1 MSSNF
6 RIKKS
11 TPKVSSDIKSSNT
24 LEKKHLTKIKNIDTK
39 KKSLDKLK
47 KELNKVT
54 KEINIMNEKI
64 NNNIIIDINDRAKL
78 LTRQDELFELIN
90 DIEKDNDEINY
101 YDLTGDLL
109 IDYYDIKNNVEEKK
123 VESKSILEFINPL
136 TNNNNQ
142 VENKLVNKSDL
153 FNKYCQRVD
162 GIRIEKDDGKN
173 RIKYCINCNIE
184 KILDVKESSYICP
197 ECGLMEY
204 VVIDEDNMIKDY
216 SPYQR
221 KNHFKEWLN
230 QFQAKE
236 TTEIPD
242 KVFTDIKTELDKYR
256 ISDYSKINRDTMQ
269 AILKKLGYNKL
280 YEHNPFIINKIT
292 GIAAPK
298 ISRDIEETFINM
310 FMKIQ
315 EPWEIYKPKGRKN
328 FLSYPYILY
337 KFSELL
343 ELDYLLP
350 YFPLL
355 KTPKLKEHD
364 IIWEKFCKH
373 LKWEFYATT

>member
-6 RIKKS
+6 RIKK
-11 TPKVSSDIKSSNT
+11 KVSKVTSNIKASNT
-24 LEKKHLTKIKNIDTK
+24 LEKKHLNKIKTIETK
-39 KKSLDKLK
+39 KKSLEKLK
-47 KELNKVT
+47 KELNKIT
-54 KEINIMNEKI
+54 KELNILEEKR
-64 NNNIIIDINDRAKL
+64 NNNILIDLDNRAKL
-78 LTRQDELFELIN
+78 LINQEELFDTIN
-90 DIEKDNDEINY
+90 EIEKDNDEINY

-109 IDYYDIKNNVEEKK
+109 IEYYELKNDIPIQNEPAKN
-123 VESKSILEFINPL
+123 ILEFINL
-136 TNNNNQ
+136 KNTSIKNDNN
-142 VENKLVNKSDL
+142 KKNKSDL
-153 FNKYCQRVD
+153 FNKYCERVD
-162 GIRIEKDDGKN
+162 GIRLEKDDGKN
-173 RIKYCINCNIE
+173 RIKYCTFCNVE
-184 KILDVKESSYICP
+184 KILEVKKSSYICP

-204 VVIDEDNMIKDY
+204 IILDEDNMIKDY

-236 TTEIPD
+236 TTEIPES
-242 KVFTDIKTELDKYR
+242 VFTNIKTELEKYR
-256 ISDYSKINRDTMQ
+256 IEDYTKITRDTMQ
-269 AILKKLGYNKL
+269 VILKKLGYNKL

-292 GIAAPK
+292 GIPAPK

-328 FLSYPYILY
+328 FLSYPFILY

-355 KTPKLKEHD
+355 KPEKLKEHD

-373 LKWEFYATT
+373 LNWEFYATT